1 MAELK
6 FVFDGELPEALQDEI
21 VALVLE
27 KLAAVDD
34 SAVAFYAPDCE
45 DDHAEP

>member
-6 FVFDGELPEALQDEI
+6 FVFDGELSQELQDEI
-21 VALVLE
+21 VAFVLE
-27 KLAAVDD
+27 KLEQVDD

-45 DDHAEP
+45 EDHAEP